1 MIIARI
7 TMGLGNQMFQYA
19 AALALSLEKNTELKV
34 DVSSYEG
41 YKLRKYELEEY
52 FDIKTPK
59 ATAEEIA
66 SFRFDNPVKKVWN
79 KLIPSKKIRM
89 LGLPYEEAG
98 LARTALA
105 LYDNVSAPHKRQTYQ
120 EPHYH
125 FDRNFFNANKDVYLQ
140 GYWMSWKY
148 FYKYNAQVR
157 EAFTIKKELVRHLD
171 KLVSELQSSNS
182 VSIHIRRT
190 DYRTDPLMKKLK
202 GEIPASYYKK
212 AIEKI
217 QQQSKNVVLYFF
229 SDDIEWVKQNL
240 QFNDLPVHY
249 IDRSITLS
257 AIEDF
262 YLMTQC
268 KYNII
273 ANSTFSWW
281 AAYLNAN
288 KNKMVIAPK
297 KWYSDASHYDYKD
310 VYPKDWIIV
319 E

>member
-1 MIIARI
+1 
-7 TMGLGNQMFQYA
+7 MGLGNQMFQYA
-19 AALALSLEKNTELKV
+19 AALALSVEKKTELKV

-66 SFRFDNPVKKVWN
+66 SLRFDNPVKKVWN

-98 LARTALA
+98 LPRTALA
-105 LYDNVSAPHKRQTYQ
+105 LYDNVSAPHKRKTYQ
-120 EPHYH
+120 ERQYH

-148 FYKYNAQVR
+148 FQKYNHEIR
-157 EAFTIKKELVRHLD
+157 KTFSIRKEYIHHLNAFAENIR
-171 KLVSELQSSNS
+171 SSNS
-182 VSIHIRRT
+182 VSVHIRRT
-190 DYRTDPLMKKLK
+190 DLTDAFVTRLK
-202 GEIPASYYKK
+202 GVLTVDYYRKV
-212 AIEKI
+212 ITCL
-217 QQQSKNVVLYFF
+217 QQQYNDLSVYFF

-240 QFNDLPVHY
+240 ALYNCSVTY
-249 IDRSITLS
+249 IDKTITS
-257 AIEDF
+257 TAIEDF

-268 KYNII
+268 RNNII

-281 AAYLNAN
+281 AAYLNDYPG
-288 KNKMVIAPK
+288 KIVIAPK
-297 KWYSDASHYDYKD
+297 KWYSDNTRYNYKD
-310 VYPKDWIIV
+310 VYPNEWITV